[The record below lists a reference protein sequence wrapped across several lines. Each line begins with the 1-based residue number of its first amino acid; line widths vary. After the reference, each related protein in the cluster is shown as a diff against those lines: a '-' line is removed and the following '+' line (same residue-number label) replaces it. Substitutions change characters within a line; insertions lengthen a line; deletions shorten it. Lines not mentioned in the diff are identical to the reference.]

1 MSRCREVSLDSDDAA
16 LPLIEGIDD
25 DKRGSHGRHSRARS
39 LRWRIL
45 LIALAHLPLIAI
57 QALRCWQRPYERYAP
72 LALLAALVFIR
83 RDAASLGPL
92 EPGDRRLAS
101 GLLAGAWA
109 MLAVAC
115 VLASYW
121 LGAVAALGASAAAA
135 YAAGGS
141 RLVRA
146 LWPAWAFLAMAIPLP
161 LGLDHAVMVG
171 LQSGTTRCASLIL
184 DMMGVYHVQQGGTFL
199 LIDRRLATAFPNS
212 SMHSLFAVVVLTA
225 FLVVWRRRPTIWVIT
240 LVEVAVVWVVLCD
253 ILRAVAMTALA
264 ARRHIDT
271 GSGWRREALGL
282 AAVALSLGLILSTDR
297 LFRLLADTYRL
308 LAVGPGRPSPRPWR
322 LPDVSGASRRFFRE
336 LSTDWGFLSGREPD
350 DPATTRLP
358 DLRRTALAS
367 WGLTAAYGALL
378 VAQPFLLRTFVADEV
393 LRPKMPGW
401 FAVLK
406 ADDLPASYEGGF
418 RRQAMATERPARGAM
433 GAFSDRWVYRWENRR
448 ATISLDG
455 PFRGWYDPTAQYELL
470 NWTAGAWSLRP
481 AEPAKPD
488 TLTVQLER
496 PGRQAEL
503 FVSGFDD
510 RGRPV
515 RPREVAGRLVNLL
528 FERTD
533 ALTQPRGY
541 QVRMLVE
548 GATAMS
554 ASEREQALAFFRGAR
569 TLIHE
574 HGPGGSRVAR

>member
-1 MSRCREVSLDSDDAA
+1 MTISEAPPVVTPA
-16 LPLIEGIDD
+16 
-25 DKRGSHGRHSRARS
+25 RGS

-72 LALLAALVFIR
+72 FALLAALVLVR
-83 RDAASLGPL
+83 RDAARLGPL
-92 EPGDRRLAS
+92 EPGDRRLATS
-101 GLLAGAWA
+101 LLAGAWA

-146 LWPAWAFLAMAIPLP
+146 LWPAWAFLVMAIPLP
-161 LGLDHAVMVG
+161 LGLDSAVMVG
-171 LQSGTTRCASLIL
+171 LQSGTTRCASLVL

-199 LIDRRLATAFPNS
+199 LVDRRLAPAFPSS
-212 SMHSLFAVVVLTA
+212 SMHSLFAVVVFTA
-225 FLVVWRRRPTIWVIT
+225 FLVVWRRRPTIWVLT

-322 LPDVSGASRRFFRE
+322 LPEVPGASRRIFRG
-336 LSTDWGFLSGREPD
+336 LSASRGFLSGSAREPD
-350 DPATTRLP
+350 DPSTTRLP
-358 DLRRTALAS
+358 DPRRTALAS
-367 WGLTAAYGALL
+367 WGLTAAYGVLL
-378 VAQPFLLRTFVADEV
+378 AAQPFLLRTFVADEV

-401 FAVLK
+401 FAALK

-418 RRQAMATERPARGAM
+418 RRQAMTTKWPPRGAM
-433 GAFSDRWVYRWENRR
+433 GAFSDRWVYRWESRR
-448 ATISLDG
+448 VTISLDG

-470 NWTAGAWSLRP
+470 NWTAGAWSLPP

-510 RGRPV
+510 RGRTVP
-515 RPREVAGRLVNLL
+515 PREVAGRLVLVNLL
-528 FERTD
+528 FERID

-541 QVRMLVE
+541 QIRMLVE

-554 ASEREQALAFFRGAR
+554 ASEREQALAFFRGACA
-569 TLIHE
+569 LIHE
-574 HGPGGSRVAR
+574 HGPGGGRVAR